1 MKAACETKD
10 TEDPSLKLVP
20 EEPDVAENPQEAE
33 PSQDEGQ
40 EKDET
45 PDTTIRIVSPSIQV
59 SAQASASAGTDG
71 NFKFPLDFPQLG
83 EIAKRFPSSTDISSA
98 SSAFASASASSSF
111 NTVSFIYA
119 AMLRFSY
126 GKKSWQ

>member
-1 MKAACETKD
+1 VKAACETKD

-20 EEPDVAENPQEAE
+20 EENPQEAE

-71 NFKFPLDFPQLG
+71 NFKFPLEFPQLG